1 MKRSSIA
8 FGLAASV
15 AALVGACDDRSP
27 TSPNRVSPPA
37 QPVYSLTGVVTEP
50 VGVPV
55 EGATVTVVDGPYKG
69 KASST
74 DSAGHYALIGVDG
87 SFTVQVDKDGYTSS
101 TKPVTVPQILALDVE
116 ITPLAISGNIGGNW
130 TVTFEPHSSCPSPLN
145 VDPRKY
151 RASIHQQ
158 DAQLTITLSGATFA
172 TPPQLTGTIHD
183 LNVSIALPAGV
194 GCGFYDFYC
203 YYGFT
208 TPPAVIENLGG
219 NQFLAISGQIAAT
232 VGRSSITGT
241 LSGDFA
247 LMRPATPPFDTFA
260 TCTNANHRV
269 TFSK

>member
-1 MKRSSIA
+1 MKRASIA

-27 TSPNRVSPPA
+27 TSPNS
-37 QPVYSLTGVVTEP
+37 VYSLTGVVTEP

-55 EGATVTVVDGPYKG
+55 EGATVTVADGPHKG
-69 KASST
+69 KSSRT

-101 TKPVTVPQILALDVE
+101 TRPVTVPQILALDVE
-116 ITPLAISGNIGGNW
+116 ITPLAISGNIRGDW
-130 TVTFEPHSSCPSPLN
+130 TVTFAPHSSCPSPLN
-145 VDPRKY
+145 VDARKY

-158 DAQLTITLSGATFA
+158 DAQLTITLSGANFA
-172 TPPQLTGTIHD
+172 TPPQLTGIIHD

-194 GCGFYDFYC
+194 GCGFYDYYC
-203 YYGFT
+203 HYGFT
-208 TPPAVIENLGG
+208 SPPAVIENLGG
-219 NQFLAISGQIAAT
+219 DQFLAISGQVTAT
-232 VGRSSITGT
+232 VGRSSISGT

-247 LMRPATPPFDTFA
+247 LIRGATPSFEIFA

-269 TFSK
+269 TFTK

>member
-8 FGLAASV
+8 FGIAASV

-27 TSPNRVSPPA
+27 TSPNRVPPSA
-37 QPVYSLTGVVTEP
+37 SPVYSLTGVVTEP

-69 KASST
+69 KSSFT

-87 SFTVQVDKDGYTSS
+87 SFTVQVDKDGYTSA
-101 TKPVTVPQILALDVE
+101 TKPVTVPQLLALDLE
-116 ITPLAISGNIGGNW
+116 LTPLVISGNIGGNW

-145 VDPRKY
+145 LDARKY
-151 RASIHQQ
+151 RASIVQH
-158 DAQLTITLSGATFA
+158 DAQLTIALSGATFA
-172 TPPQLTGTIHD
+172 VPPQLTGTIHD
-183 LNVSIALPAGV
+183 LNVSIEVPSGDD
-194 GCGFYDFYC
+194 CFYC
-203 YYGFT
+203 YYGPAT
-208 TPPAVIENLGG
+208 APAVVENIG
-219 NQFLAISGQIAAT
+219 NNRFLAMWGQITAT

-247 LMRPATPPFDTFA
+247 LMRSATPPLDIFA

-269 TFSK
+269 TFTK

>member
-8 FGLAASV
+8 FGIAASV

-27 TSPNRVSPPA
+27 TSPNRVAAPA
-37 QPVYSLTGVVTEP
+37 QPVFSLTGVVTEP

-55 EGATVTVVDGPYKG
+55 EGAKVTVVDGPYKG
-69 KASST
+69 KSSLT

-87 SFTVQVDKDGYTSS
+87 SFTVQVDKDGYASS
-101 TKPVTVPQILALDVE
+101 TKPVTIPQILALDVE

-130 TVTFEPHSSCPSPLN
+130 TVTFAPHSGCPSPLN
-145 VDPRKY
+145 VDARKY

-158 DAQLTITLSGATFA
+158 DAQLTITLSGANFV

-183 LNVSIALPAGV
+183 LNVSIELPAGFE
-194 GCGFYDFYC
+194 CFYC
-203 YYGFT
+203 YYGPSS
-208 TPPAVIENLGG
+208 PPAVTEKLGG
-219 NQFLAISGQIAAT
+219 NQFLAISGQVTAT

-247 LMRPATPPFDTFA
+247 LMRRATPPLDIFA
-260 TCTNANHRV
+260 TCTNPNHRV
-269 TFSK
+269 TFTK